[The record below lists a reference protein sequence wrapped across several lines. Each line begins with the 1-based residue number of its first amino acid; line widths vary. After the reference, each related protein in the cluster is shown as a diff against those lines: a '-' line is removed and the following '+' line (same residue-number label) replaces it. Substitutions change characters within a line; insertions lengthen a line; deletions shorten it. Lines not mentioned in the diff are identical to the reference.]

1 MSWKKFT
8 LAILASGSGTNAEEI
23 FKYFNGHRAIEVA
36 LLMSNNPKAFVLQ
49 RAKNYEVKSLIFS
62 RAEFVEG
69 TLVRQALAESR
80 VTHIVLAGFLW
91 LIPPYLLQSF
101 PDRIINIHPALLPK
115 YGGKGM
121 YGSKVHEAVKG
132 AGDAETGITIHL
144 VNDRYDE
151 GEILFQASCP
161 ITENHTPDQIAECV
175 HKLEH
180 EHYPRVI
187 EQWVLNQLT
196 VGSRQ

>member
-1 MSWKKFT
+1 MSSKKFR
-8 LAILASGSGTNAEEI
+8 LAIFASGNGTNAEEI
-23 FKYFNGHRAIEVA
+23 IKCFKHHPSIEVV
-36 LLMSNNPKAFVLQ
+36 LLASNNSHAYALQ
-49 RAKNYEVKSLIFS
+49 RARNHGISTLSFNRK
-62 RAEFVEG
+62 EFVEG
-69 TLVRQALAESR
+69 TIIRDGLAEAK

-91 LIPPYLLQSF
+91 LIPDYLIKAF

-121 YGSKVHEAVKG
+121 YGARVHEAVKQ
-132 AGDAETGITIHL
+132 ANDLETGITIHL

-151 GEILFQASCP
+151 GRILFQGKCS
-161 ITENHTPDQIAECV
+161 IEENYSPEQIAACV

-187 EQWVLNQLT
+187 EEWVLN
-196 VGSRQ
+196 R